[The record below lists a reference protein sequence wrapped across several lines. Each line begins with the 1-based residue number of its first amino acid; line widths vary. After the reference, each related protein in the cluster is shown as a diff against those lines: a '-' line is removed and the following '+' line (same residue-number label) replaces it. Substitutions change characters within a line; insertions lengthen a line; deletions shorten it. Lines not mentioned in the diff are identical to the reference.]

1 MKELSKLARE
11 NALSKYDIVPIGG
24 GTSDRWHMFATD
36 EDQEF
41 QRLTL
46 KNLKENI
53 LTLRSFDT
61 PVVWVNPTTINTPAL
76 NKEENR
82 DHMTEEDMEDMRKIN
97 GDSGFINLFLTCTS
111 LMKVMRIPVYT

>member
-1 MKELSKLARE
+1 
-11 NALSKYDIVPIGG
+11 
-24 GTSDRWHMFATD
+24 MFATD

-76 NKEENR
+76 NTEEKL
-82 DHMTEEDMEDMRKIN
+82 DHMKDEDMEDMRKIYA
-97 GDSGFINLFLTCTS
+97 DSCFPGPFLS
-111 LMKVMRIPVYT
+111 LLAN